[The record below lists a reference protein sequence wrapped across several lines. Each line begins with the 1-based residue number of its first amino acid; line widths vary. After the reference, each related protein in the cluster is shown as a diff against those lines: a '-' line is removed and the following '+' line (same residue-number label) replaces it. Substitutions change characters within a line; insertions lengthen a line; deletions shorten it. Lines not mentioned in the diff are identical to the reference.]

1 MTKYEFLH
9 KLNLELLKN
18 KCQDPKEVL
27 SYYEEIIADAVD
39 SGANEETFIHELGS
53 VEKICRYIQK
63 DDSFVEKVKAK
74 EPIKLQ
80 TVFSTSVKVIGY
92 LIFLWFV
99 VVMGTVGISLLVSG
113 FSLFGF
119 AFFRLIQSAYD
130 LNAIFLFV
138 GLLLMGSGIVLL
150 GITLFRWLLKES
162 KPKLE
167 QLLEMVQQ
175 WIRKGE

>member
-9 KLNLELLKN
+9 KLNMELLKH

-39 SGANEETFIHELGS
+39 SGADEETFIQELGS
-53 VEKICRYIQK
+53 VEKICRFIQK
-63 DDSFVEKVKAK
+63 DDTFVEKVKAK
-74 EPIKLQ
+74 QPIKLQ

-99 VVMGTVGISLLVSG
+99 VIMGSVGISLLASG

-130 LNAIFLFV
+130 LNAIFLFI

-150 GITLFRWLLKES
+150 GITLFRWLIKES
-162 KPKLE
+162 KPRLE
-167 QLLEMVQQ
+167 QLLEYVQQ
-175 WIRKGE
+175 WMKKGE

>member
-9 KLNLELLKN
+9 KLNMELLKN

-39 SGANEETFIHELGS
+39 SGVAEETFIQELGS
-53 VEKICRYIQK
+53 VEKICRFIQK
-63 DDSFVEKVKAK
+63 DDTFVEKVKAK
-74 EPIKLQ
+74 QPIKLQ

-99 VVMGTVGISLLVSG
+99 VIMGSVGISLLASG

-130 LNAIFLFV
+130 LNAIFLFI

-150 GITLFRWLLKES
+150 GITLFRWLMKES
-162 KPKLE
+162 KPRLE
-167 QLLEMVQQ
+167 QLLEYVQQ
-175 WIRKGE
+175 WMKKGE